1 MLGVKKMY
9 GIENHSHK
17 SIDYAGSQWDIGKVK
32 AGDLFFNV
40 GSGKVRRGFERLV
53 RDYNQMGRLR
63 CIPLTFSSLVKLNE
77 EAVNRLVTK
86 KYINKIKGEELI
98 VFADRAHGIAS
109 MIERHSAPIIEG
121 LNPDGNETKLNSDL
135 THSTYN
141 EFKQISEDPSTYY
154 GVTLELYGH
163 GQLTKPEVGKPL
175 VVVTNAGFHFRM
187 KEVEDGVRAVWPF
200 RDYDSEQELGAQKM
214 YQPHNI
220 LLNAVLLEKDVAEVV
235 GMERKDFPVSI
246 WHGEFDVHIDP
257 LQTKNL
263 DCRPVEINAL
273 YEDFATEM
281 VRVLNPEDKDKLQEL
296 RKVIDL
302 QKALIGFDASKQ
314 AGELAIL
321 EDSIVDART
330 KWNLVKEKGIQLF
343 DRSLEY
349 RLR

>member
-1 MLGVKKMY
+1 MY

-32 AGDLFFNV
+32 TGDLFFNV
-40 GSGKVRRGFERLV
+40 GSGKVRRSFERLV
-53 RDYNQMGRLR
+53 KNYCGMSYSRYT
-63 CIPLTFSSLVKLNE
+63 PSTFSSLVQLND

-86 KYINKIKGEELI
+86 KYINEKKGEELI

-135 THSTYN
+135 THSTYD
-141 EFKQISEDPSTYY
+141 ELKQVSENPSTYY

-175 VVVTNAGFHFRM
+175 VVVSNAGFHFRM
-187 KEVEDGVRAVWPF
+187 EGEGEDVRAVWPF

-220 LLNAVLLEKDVAEVV
+220 LLNAVLLGKDVAEVV
-235 GMERKDFPVSI
+235 GMERADLPVSI
-246 WHGEFDVHIDP
+246 WHGEFDIHIDP
-257 LQTKNL
+257 LQAKNL
-263 DCRPVEINAL
+263 DCRPVDVSSL

-281 VRVLNPEDKDKLQEL
+281 VRVLNPDDKDKLQEL
-296 RKVIDL
+296 RRTIDL

-314 AGELAIL
+314 SGELVIL
-321 EDSIVDART
+321 EDSIAGARV
-330 KWNLVKEKGIQLF
+330 KWDKVKEKGVLLF
-343 DRSLEY
+343 DRGLEY